1 MQDTPG
7 PLVENRNGK
16 AMSAA
21 ARPLLPSN
29 TPFSPNETTG
39 APALVPPLALVPRAP
54 RQGGW
59 RDGDPTGERHFA
71 DLGGLT
77 LESGDYLPHLRLA
90 YETWGTLN
98 EDRSNAILIL
108 HALTGDAHVCGEA
121 TPGQPTAGWWNDIV
135 GPGRAIDT
143 SRHFVVGVNVL
154 GGCQGS
160 TGPSSIGLDGREWG
174 SRFPLITTRDQVHA
188 EALLADALGVERWHT
203 VVGASLGGQRAYEW
217 AVTYPARLERLI
229 IVASSAQ
236 ASAEQAAWAHTQ
248 IQAITL
254 DTNWQGGDYYAS
266 GEAPTRGLALAR
278 QIAHTT
284 YRAPE
289 ELAERFGN
297 DAQHGENP
305 LTGGR
310 LAIAS
315 YLDYHGEKLVRRFD
329 AGSYVTLCRTMI
341 THNVGRDRGGV
352 ERALGNIQ
360 AETLVIGV
368 DSDRLFYPTEVRA
381 CAQAIAHARYAE
393 ISSPCGHD
401 GFLIESDQVSAIIR
415 SFYGN

>member
-1 MQDTPG
+1 
-7 PLVENRNGK
+7 
-16 AMSAA
+16 MSAA

-39 APALVPPLALVPRAP
+39 APALVPPLSLVPSTP
-54 RQGGW
+54 RPGGW
-59 RDGDPTGERHFA
+59 REGDPSAERRFA
-71 DLGGLT
+71 HLGGLA
-77 LESGDYLPHLRLA
+77 LESGGYLPHLTLA

-98 EDRSNAILIL
+98 EDRSNAILVL
-108 HALTGDAHVCGEA
+108 HALTGDAHVCGDGGTE
-121 TPGQPTAGWWNDIV
+121 TPGQATAGWWSDIV
-135 GPGRAIDT
+135 GSGCAIDT
-143 SRHFVVGVNVL
+143 TRYFVVGVNVL

-174 SRFPLITTRDQVHA
+174 SRFPLITTRDQVNA
-188 EALLADALGVERWHT
+188 EALLADSLGIARWHT
-203 VVGASLGGQRAYEW
+203 IVGASLGGQRAYEW
-217 AVTYPARLERLI
+217 AVTYPERLEHLV

-254 DTNWQGGDYYAS
+254 DADWQGGDYYA
-266 GEAPTRGLALAR
+266 GTEAPTRGLALAR

-289 ELAERFGN
+289 ELTARFGN
-297 DAQHGENP
+297 SAQRGENP

-329 AGSYVTLCRTMI
+329 AGSYVALCRTMI
-341 THNVGRDRGGV
+341 THDVGRDRGGV
-352 ERALGNIQ
+352 NHALSRIRA
-360 AETLVIGV
+360 ATLVIGV
-368 DSDRLFYPTEVRA
+368 DSDRLFYPGEVRA
-381 CAQAIAHARYAE
+381 CAQAIPGARYAE
-393 ISSPCGHD
+393 IVSPCGHD
-401 GFLIESDQVSAIIR
+401 GFLIESDQVSALIR
-415 SFYGN
+415 SFYGD

>member
-1 MQDTPG
+1 
-7 PLVENRNGK
+7 
-16 AMSAA
+16 MSAA
-21 ARPLLPSN
+21 ARPLLSADARN
-29 TPFSPNETTG
+29 TTT
-39 APALVPPLALVPRAP
+39 PLPTFALVTPICTEPSSPRS
-54 RQGGW
+54 GGW
-59 RDGDPTGERHFA
+59 RDGAPAAQRHFA
-71 DLGGLT
+71 DLGGLA
-77 LESGDYLPHLRLA
+77 LENGDYLPHLRLA

-108 HALTGDAHVCGEA
+108 HALTGDAHVCGEGGA
-121 TPGQPTAGWWNDIV
+121 NTPGQPTAGWWGEIV
-135 GPGRAIDT
+135 GPGCAIDT
-143 SRHFVVGVNVL
+143 TAHFVVGVNVL

-160 TGPSSIGLDGREWG
+160 TGPSSIAVDGLEWG
-174 SRFPLITTRDQVHA
+174 SRFPLITTRDQVNA
-188 EALLADALGVERWHT
+188 EALLADYLGIPRWHT

-217 AVTYPARLERLI
+217 AVTFPDRLERLI

-254 DTNWQGGDYYAS
+254 DSNWHGGDYYTS
-266 GEAPTRGLALAR
+266 GQAPTRGLALAR

-289 ELAERFGN
+289 ELAARFGN
-297 DAQHGENP
+297 TPQQGENP
-305 LTGGR
+305 LRGGR

-352 ERALGNIQ
+352 DSALGRIH
-360 AETLVIGV
+360 AATLVIGV
-368 DSDRLFYPTEVRA
+368 DSDRLFYPSEVRA
-381 CAQAIAHARYAE
+381 CAQAIPGAQYTE
-393 ISSPCGHD
+393 ITSPCGHD
-401 GFLIESDQVSAIIR
+401 GFLIESAQVSDAICR
-415 SFYGN
+415 FYANSALND

>member
-1 MQDTPG
+1 
-7 PLVENRNGK
+7 
-16 AMSAA
+16 MSAA
-21 ARPLLPSN
+21 ARPFLPAN
-29 TPFSPNETTG
+29 TQNSP
-39 APALVPPLALVPRAP
+39 ALALVPPLSSAP
-54 RQGGW
+54 QAHRQGGW
-59 RDGDPTGERHFA
+59 REGDPAGERRFA

-77 LESGDYLPHLRLA
+77 LENGDFLPHVRLA

-108 HALTGDAHVCGEA
+108 HALTGDAHVCGSGGEA
-121 TPGQPTAGWWNDIV
+121 TPGQSTAGWWNEVV
-135 GPGRAIDT
+135 GPGCAIDT
-143 SRHFVVGVNVL
+143 AQHFVVGVNVL

-160 TGPSSIGLDGREWG
+160 TGPSSSSIDGLEWG
-174 SRFPLITTRDQVHA
+174 SRFPLLTTRDQVSA
-188 EALLADALGVERWHT
+188 EALLADHLGIERWHT
-203 VVGASLGGQRAYEW
+203 VIGASLGGQRAYEW
-217 AVTYPARLERLI
+217 AVSHPERLERLI

-254 DTNWQGGDYYAS
+254 DPSWQGGDYYAS

-289 ELAERFGN
+289 ELAARFGN
-297 DAQHGENP
+297 EAQQGENP
-305 LTGGR
+305 LVGGR

-329 AGSYVTLCRTMI
+329 AGSYVALCRTMI
-341 THNVGRDRGGV
+341 THDVGRGRGGL
-352 ERALGNIQ
+352 ERALGRVR

-368 DSDRLFYPTEVRA
+368 DSDRLFYPQEVRA
-381 CAQAIAHARYAE
+381 CAQVIPGAHYVE
-393 ISSPCGHD
+393 ITSACGHD
-401 GFLIESDQVSAIIR
+401 GFLIESDQVSDAICR
-415 SFYGN
+415 FYTNSVLND